1 MKSKLE
7 KEILQF
13 EKRINLAKTLLKIK
27 SSENAKKVL
36 QGEIYRCKMKI
47 EIKKLA
53 LLALEQVRVN

>member
-1 MKSKLE
+1 MKSRLE

-36 QGEIYRCKMKI
+36 QDEIYRCKMKI

-53 LLALEQVRVN
+53 LLALKQVRVN